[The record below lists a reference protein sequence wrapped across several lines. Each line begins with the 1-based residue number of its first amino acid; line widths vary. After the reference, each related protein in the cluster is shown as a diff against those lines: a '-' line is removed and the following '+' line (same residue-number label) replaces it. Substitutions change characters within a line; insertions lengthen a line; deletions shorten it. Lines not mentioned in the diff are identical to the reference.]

1 MKHSPLHIPRTAW
14 PWSST
19 VTASGSVAHDRRA
32 RFRNSEPLRQRPC
45 VCTNSDGL
53 RVCAVG
59 HGVVLL
65 HASGSVAHDI
75 DGTASVV
82 IGTQSVSCEPLN
94 IERKRTACVP
104 ASGIK
109 RIVANHSKRIIART
123 QDTQRRLDHGACVW
137 SSACVCVRNSKPLH
151 ALQYLHAYALSIAQA
166 IARTEPAC
174 VPCVRRY

>member
-1 MKHSPLHIPRTAW
+1 MCLHEL
-14 PWSST
+14 
-19 VTASGSVAHDRRA
+19 RR
-32 RFRNSEPLRQRPC
+32 LVC
-45 VCTNSDGL
+45 V
-53 RVCAVG
+53 RG

-75 DGTASVV
+75 DGTASVCV

-123 QDTQRRLDHGACVW
+123 PILARVPGIVSVTLSVPLQRVCVCMAVAHDIDAHGFRVCHGA
-137 SSACVCVRNSKPLH
+137 SASGHRYELRTRS
-151 ALQYLHAYALSIAQA
+151 
-166 IARTEPAC
+166 ARTPVCET
-174 VPCVRRY
+174 

>member
-1 MKHSPLHIPRTAW
+1 MKHSPLHIPTDGVA
-14 PWSST
+14 
-19 VTASGSVAHDRRA
+19 VVIDGTASGTLSHCASVRVFA
-32 RFRNSEPLRQRPC
+32 RTPTAC
-45 VCTNSDGL
+45 VC
-53 RVCAVG
+53 RG

-137 SSACVCVRNSKPLH
+137 SSACVCVRNSEPLH
-151 ALQYLHAYALSIAQA
+151 ALQYLH
-166 IARTEPAC
+166 TFPA
-174 VPCVRRY
+174 

>member
-1 MKHSPLHIPRTAW
+1 MC
-14 PWSST
+14 PWR
-19 VTASGSVAHDRRA
+19 GHRRHG
-32 RFRNSEPLRQRPC
+32 FRNSEPWRVSVCLHELRR
-45 VCTNSDGL
+45 L
-53 RVCAVG
+53 VCAV
-59 HGVVLL
+59 VMALYCCTLPDPL
-65 HASGSVAHDI
+65 HMIS
-75 DGTASVV
+75 TARLPCV

-123 QDTQRRLDHGACVW
+123 QDTQRRW
-137 SSACVCVRNSKPLH
+137 SWCQPFPVIDGHAFRNGLKTRRV
-151 ALQYLHAYALSIAQA
+151 ALQYLHTYTLSIAQA

>member
-1 MKHSPLHIPRTAW
+1 MSVCVVIRLVPFDALRTHGIAPR
-14 PWSST
+14 
-19 VTASGSVAHDRRA
+19 
-32 RFRNSEPLRQRPC
+32 FC
-45 VCTNSDGL
+45 VC
-53 RVCAVG
+53 RG

-94 IERKRTACVP
+94 IDRKRTACVP

-123 QDTQRRLDHGACVW
+123 EDTQRR
-137 SSACVCVRNSKPLH
+137 
-151 ALQYLHAYALSIAQA
+151 
-166 IARTEPAC
+166 
-174 VPCVRRY
+174 